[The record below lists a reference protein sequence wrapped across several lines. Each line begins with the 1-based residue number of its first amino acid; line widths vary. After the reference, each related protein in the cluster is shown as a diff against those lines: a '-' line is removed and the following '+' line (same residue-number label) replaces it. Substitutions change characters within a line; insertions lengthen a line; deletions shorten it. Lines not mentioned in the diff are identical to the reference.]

1 MNLDTFL
8 AVLRGDSAAVRGVG
22 TGKVLASGPRDEVF
36 LYFVDHGGLGLAS
49 FPSSYL
55 DAPTLARTLQDM
67 HRHSRYSKLL
77 LYMDTCQVSI
87 SFQIFSAIY
96 SKYFSVWV
104 YVRGQPPA
112 GYRCPRGDG
121 G

>member
-77 LYMDTCQVSI
+77 LYMDTCQVFI
-87 SFQIFSAIY
+87 SFQIF
-96 SKYFSVWV
+96 F
-104 YVRGQPPA
+104 
-112 GYRCPRGDG
+112 GDL
-121 G
+121 

>member
-22 TGKVLASGPRDEVF
+22 TGKVVASGPRDEVF

-77 LYMDTCQVSI
+77 LYMDTCQVFI
-87 SFQIFSAIY
+87 RFQIFLGGLKQIF
-96 SKYFSVWV
+96 FSL
-104 YVRGQPPA
+104 GQCLKTA
-112 GYRCPRGDG
+112 SRRISMSLR
-121 G
+121 